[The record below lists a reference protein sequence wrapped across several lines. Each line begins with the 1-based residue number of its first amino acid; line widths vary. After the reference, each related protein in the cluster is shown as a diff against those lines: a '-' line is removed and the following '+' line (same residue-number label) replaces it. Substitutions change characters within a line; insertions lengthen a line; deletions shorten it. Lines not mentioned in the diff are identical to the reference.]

1 LWWCTLIVVVVGI
14 AREAYIYALGPQTWL
29 GNLKVIG
36 LDLENS
42 AGDWWGTLQFALGAI
57 LLALNA
63 AAEPDRRWKLH
74 WTALAALFVY
84 FSLDESAALHE
95 RIIPMLAP
103 FHFTGFLRYSWII
116 PYGLACVAI
125 GLLYL
130 PFVRALPQDFRFR
143 VICAGLGFV
152 AAAIGVESV
161 EGYCHTY
168 SLTACRSASIVVEES
183 GEMLAL
189 TLFLTTLFALLG
201 ARRPAVTFA
210 LRQARPARISCI

>member
-161 EGYCHTY
+161 EVATATPIPSRLAGVPPSSSRKAARC
-168 SLTACRSASIVVEES
+168 SL
-183 GEMLAL
+183 L
-189 TLFLTTLFALLG
+189 LFSSQPCSRCWVRAGPL
-201 ARRPAVTFA
+201 
-210 LRQARPARISCI
+210 